1 MLYYGVVFVII
12 QITRMMGFHG
22 APDERKLALNSSFIL
37 KDNFCHSPPPGA
49 GDLIALSS
57 APLSFEGTD
66 SFKSSLA
73 VRTAGD
79 GLPGT
84 MHP

>member
-37 KDNFCHSPPPGA
+37 KGNFCHSPPGRA
-49 GDLIALSS
+49 I
-57 APLSFEGTD
+57 
-66 SFKSSLA
+66 
-73 VRTAGD
+73 
-79 GLPGT
+79 
-84 MHP
+84 